1 MAHGRVVLDRD
12 QFNCSVCLDVLKDP
26 VTIPCGHSYCSDCIR
41 LCWDQQNKS
50 GVFKCPQCRQAFN
63 PRPELCRNTLLAD
76 LLEGLTQSGPQKA
89 GQSPAK
95 REYKVVSQAMRQVL
109 YKLDPDDQKCIQ
121 DELDSKD
128 ETTRVYRMAFL
139 RMEKKQLEGQK
150 KQIEKT
156 LVEDQ
161 NMLEQTKE
169 EAREMVEQSRKVL
182 NRNKEKKKVWIS
194 LGQAALD
201 KDQKELDKIME
212 KLKDNDQEYEEL
224 MQDRLEDLHAW
235 VGSVATS
242 CF

>member
-1 MAHGRVVLDRD
+1 MAHGGVVLDRD
-12 QFNCSVCLDVLKDP
+12 QFNCSVCLDVLKEP

-41 LCWDQQNKS
+41 LCWDQQSNS

-76 LLEGLTQSGPQKA
+76 LLEGLMQSGPQKA

-109 YKLDPDDQKCIQ
+109 NKLEPDDQKCIQ

-128 ETTRVYRMAFL
+128 EKTRVYRMAFL
-139 RMEKKQLEGQK
+139 RMEKKQLEEQK

-169 EAREMVEQSRKVL
+169 EARQMVELSREVVNSSKS
-182 NRNKEKKKVWIS
+182 REKVWINWS
-194 LGQAALD
+194 QAVVD
-201 KDQKELDKIME
+201 KDLKELDKIRE
-212 KLKDNDQEYEEL
+212 KMKDNDQEHEEL
-224 MQDRLEDLHAW
+224 MQDHLEDLRAW
-235 VGSVATS
+235 VGNVATS